1 MQQRPDQ
8 PSLPTHPPL
17 CVPVSA
23 LPNSSLFLKKK
34 KIFLFDIVYIVDRDA
49 HACGPL
55 IRVGRFRYGGRWMEH
70 ILLFFFSPVSIEEEM
85 RGLLL
90 AVKLHQHI
98 ST

>member
-1 MQQRPDQ
+1 
-8 PSLPTHPPL
+8 
-17 CVPVSA
+17 
-23 LPNSSLFLKKK
+23 
-34 KIFLFDIVYIVDRDA
+34 
-49 HACGPL
+49 
-55 IRVGRFRYGGRWMEH
+55 MEH